1 MSNRKKKRI
10 YDMADSKITT
20 TKESGKDKKSN
31 AKHIIIGIAVL
42 LLVLS
47 NAWASAVI
55 LMGTSGLVNRILVSP
70 MLIFVAFTLLYA
82 FIKAF
87 NNNK

>member
-1 MSNRKKKRI
+1 
-10 YDMADSKITT
+10 MADGKITA
-20 TKESGKDKKSN
+20 TKNSEKSKKSN

-82 FIKAF
+82 FVKAF

>member
-1 MSNRKKKRI
+1 
-10 YDMADSKITT
+10 MADAKTPT
-20 TKESGKDKKSN
+20 TKGSDKSKKSSI
-31 AKHIIIGIAVL
+31 KHIIIGIAVL

-55 LMGTSGLVNRILVSP
+55 LMGTSGLANRILVAP
-70 MLIFVAFTLLYA
+70 MLVFVAGALLYS
-82 FIKAF
+82 FGKAF